1 MSMQDTDDEEFSDEL
16 TTTVDLSE
24 DSDSD
29 DSDTES
35 LASSVAE
42 LSSGELSIRVRVRWP
57 RGAWLIQ
64 LSDHGCCTPHAAFIF
79 ETYMYSVT

>member
-1 MSMQDTDDEEFSDEL
+1 MYTLQESDDEELSDEL

-42 LSSGELSIRVRVRWP
+42 LSSGELLAVSLVRE
-57 RGAWLIQ
+57 
-64 LSDHGCCTPHAAFIF
+64 HGGPGFI
-79 ETYMYSVT
+79 VLNKPCPDKN

>member
-1 MSMQDTDDEEFSDEL
+1 MQDTDDEEFSDEL

-42 LSSGELSIRVRVRWP
+42 LSSGEPSIRV
-57 RGAWLIQ
+57 
-64 LSDHGCCTPHAAFIF
+64 
-79 ETYMYSVT
+79 

>member
-1 MSMQDTDDEEFSDEL
+1 MSDEL
-16 TTTVDLSE
+16 ATIGELSE

-42 LSSGELSIRVRVRWP
+42 LSSGGL
-57 RGAWLIQ
+57 
-64 LSDHGCCTPHAAFIF
+64 LSD
-79 ETYMYSVT
+79 